1 MRASRAPGWIGAV
14 GRGGRRRGAGPE
26 ARGGSAELRSAFA
39 LFLRLL
45 RGGAEYRSAILAEE
59 DIAFSPLALAAI
71 EALVL
76 AKFLLIGRAARPGE
90 RLRDDHPARATLARS
105 ALFTAFLIVLVLV
118 EESVVGLIHGRTV
131 GDALGEMLSGRVPV
145 VAASVV
151 LIRLVLLPSLALHE
165 MRARLSEGSWHNL
178 LAGRSPGA

>member
-1 MRASRAPGWIGAV
+1 M
-14 GRGGRRRGAGPE
+14 
-26 ARGGSAELRSAFA
+26 
-39 LFLRLL
+39 
-45 RGGAEYRSAILAEE
+45 
-59 DIAFSPLALAAI
+59 
-71 EALVL
+71 L
-76 AKFLLIGRAARPGE
+76 AKFLLIGRAARLGE
-90 RLRDDHPARATLARS
+90 RLRDDHPVRGTLARS
-105 ALFTAFLIVLVLV
+105 ALFVAFLLVLVLVLVLV